1 MLDFTEDLKIQ
12 IGICCPVFDE
22 LLIGAAGNLS
32 FTPPSNTFGSR
43 FLSRPSTIGN
53 SVDTEIV
60 YGQGSSTEYFA
71 DMGGSHE

>member
-12 IGICCPVFDE
+12 IGVRCPVFEE
-22 LLIGAAGNLS
+22 LLIGAASNLS

-43 FLSRPSTIGN
+43 FLSRPSTLSN

-60 YGQGSSTEYFA
+60 YGQGAGTEYTA
-71 DMGGSHE
+71 KKGGSHE